1 MPAHSHDKLWPWK
14 VTKLS
19 HALKPAIIFQN
30 KIMAWF
36 CISSTGQRLLMLTR
50 WYIYIYTH
58 ETYMYIFNFSYL
70 KLVLLHTNIQ
80 NSIRLQEN
88 PTTNF
93 GKRIPLLTKRE
104 GEVINTQKKWQTS
117 CNAKHKKFIYSMLS
131 LSFLLNLKSWKQQH
145 PVTFFATHFFGFCL
159 FNNPWFVYSTELKY
173 WLQKFS
179 SLQRRQQQA

>member
-1 MPAHSHDKLWPWK
+1 MAMKGNKTIPCIKASNNFPE
-14 VTKLS
+14 
-19 HALKPAIIFQN
+19 QN
-30 KIMAWF
+30 NGLILHLIHRTETFDVDSM
-36 CISSTGQRLLMLTR
+36 I
-50 WYIYIYTH
+50 YIYIYTH

-88 PTTNF
+88 PTTKF